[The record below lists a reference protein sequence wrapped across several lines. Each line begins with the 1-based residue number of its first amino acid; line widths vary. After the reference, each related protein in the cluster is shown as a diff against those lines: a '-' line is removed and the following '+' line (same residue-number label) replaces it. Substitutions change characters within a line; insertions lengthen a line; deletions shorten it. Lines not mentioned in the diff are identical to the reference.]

1 MKTLKNTALTLNISL
16 HGAELTSIR
25 DSFGR
30 EFLWQAD
37 PAFWKRHSPV
47 LFPIVGSL
55 WDKHFRVNGREY
67 EMGQHGFAR
76 DMDFRLVSEREDE
89 MWFELKSSPETL
101 AKYPYKFTLRI
112 GYRLEANKIHVMW
125 EVSGDDSQTMWF
137 QIGAHPAFYLPRF
150 VYGGSAACASD
161 SSRHSDPESGAPNLA
176 ASSAASSCTSGS
188 EVLVLKSSSQGSGCV
203 FSDGSASGSGAAGS
217 GADSDSGFSVS
228 GLDAGSCD
236 SGLDSA
242 IGSASG
248 SGAAGSGAD
257 SDFGFSV
264 SGLDAGYYDSGLD
277 SAIGSASGSGS
288 AGSGA
293 DSDFG
298 RAGRGCFRLYGRGAE
313 GVVPLESFRYIKV
326 SEKQCTDISD
336 VQELDTP
343 GGVMPLDDHTFDI
356 GAYIIGDSQ
365 VCRVDLV
372 STTGLRCVSLEFDT
386 PLVGLWAPSAKDV
399 PFVCIE
405 PWYGRCDRV
414 GFTGEFSE
422 RDCVNSL
429 SPGQVFRASYTIT
442 VG

>member
-55 WDKHFRVNGREY
+55 WEKHFRVNGREY

-176 ASSAASSCTSGS
+176 ASSA
-188 EVLVLKSSSQGSGCV
+188 
-203 FSDGSASGSGAAGS
+203 SGSGAAGS
-217 GADSDSGFSVS
+217 GADSDS
-228 GLDAGSCD
+228 
-236 SGLDSA
+236 
-242 IGSASG
+242 
-248 SGAAGSGAD
+248 
-257 SDFGFSV
+257 
-264 SGLDAGYYDSGLD
+264 
-277 SAIGSASGSGS
+277 
-288 AGSGA
+288 
-293 DSDFG
+293 G

>member
-1 MKTLKNTALTLNISL
+1 MKTLKNKALTLNISL

-55 WDKHFRVNGREY
+55 WDKHFRVDGREY

-101 AKYPYKFTLRI
+101 VKYPYVFTLRI

-150 VYGGSAACASD
+150 VYGGSACVSGSD
-161 SSRHSDPESGAPNLA
+161 SGAG
-176 ASSAASSCTSGS
+176 SCALGS
-188 EVLVLKSSSQGSGCV
+188 ECSVVRDSQDSGLKSSAQGSGCV
-203 FSDGSASGSGAAGS
+203 SSDGSASGSGTAGS
-217 GADSDSGFSVS
+217 GADSDSGSSVS
-228 GLDAGSCD
+228 GFDAGSCD

-248 SGAAGSGAD
+248 SGSAGSVAD
-257 SDFGFSV
+257 SD
-264 SGLDAGYYDSGLD
+264 SGC
-277 SAIGSASGSGS
+277 
-288 AGSGA
+288 
-293 DSDFG
+293 
-298 RAGRGCFRLYGRGAE
+298 AGRGCFRLYGRGAE

-326 SEKQCTDISD
+326 SEKQCTDVSD
-336 VQELDTP
+336 VQEFATP

>member
-101 AKYPYKFTLRI
+101 AKYPYEFTLRI

-150 VYGGSAACASD
+150 VYGGSAACAS
-161 SSRHSDPESGAPNLA
+161 
-176 ASSAASSCTSGS
+176 GS
-188 EVLVLKSSSQGSGCV
+188 ESSVLKSSSQGSGCV
-203 FSDGSASGSGAAGS
+203 SSDGSDSGS
-217 GADSDSGFSVS
+217 SVS

-242 IGSASG
+242 IGS
-248 SGAAGSGAD
+248 D
-257 SDFGFSV
+257 
-264 SGLDAGYYDSGLD
+264 
-277 SAIGSASGSGS
+277 SGSGS

-293 DSDFG
+293 DSDSG
-298 RAGRGCFRLYGRGAE
+298 RAGHGCFRLYGRGAE

-336 VQELDTP
+336 VQELATP

-365 VCRVDLV
+365 VSRVDLV

>member
-89 MWFELKSSPETL
+89 MWLELKSSPETL

-150 VYGGSAACASD
+150 VYGGSSCVSGSD
-161 SSRHSDPESGAPNLA
+161 SGAG
-176 ASSAASSCTSGS
+176 SCSLGS
-188 EVLVLKSSSQGSGCV
+188 ECSVVRDSQDSGLKSSAQGSGCV
-203 FSDGSASGSGAAGS
+203 SSDGSASGSGSAGSVADSDSGSSVSGFDAGSCDSGLDSAIGSDSGSGSVGS

-236 SGLDSA
+236 SGLNSA

-248 SGAAGSGAD
+248 SD
-257 SDFGFSV
+257 
-264 SGLDAGYYDSGLD
+264 
-277 SAIGSASGSGS
+277 S

-293 DSDFG
+293 DSDSG

-336 VQELDTP
+336 VQELATP
-343 GGVMPLDDHTFDI
+343 GGVMQLDDHTFDI

>member
-176 ASSAASSCTSGS
+176 ASSA
-188 EVLVLKSSSQGSGCV
+188 
-203 FSDGSASGSGAAGS
+203 SGSGSAGS

-248 SGAAGSGAD
+248 SG
-257 SDFGFSV
+257 
-264 SGLDAGYYDSGLD
+264 
-277 SAIGSASGSGS
+277 S

-298 RAGRGCFRLYGRGAE
+298 RASRGCFRLYGRGAE

-336 VQELDTP
+336 VQELNTP

>member
-161 SSRHSDPESGAPNLA
+161 SSRHSDPESGAPNLV

-248 SGAAGSGAD
+248 LGAAGSGAD
-257 SDFGFSV
+257 SDFGR
-264 SGLDAGYYDSGLD
+264 
-277 SAIGSASGSGS
+277 AS
-288 AGSGA
+288 
-293 DSDFG
+293 
-298 RAGRGCFRLYGRGAE
+298 RGCFRLYGRGAE

>member
-176 ASSAASSCTSGS
+176 ASSA
-188 EVLVLKSSSQGSGCV
+188 
-203 FSDGSASGSGAAGS
+203 SGSGAAGS

-248 SGAAGSGAD
+248 SGA
-257 SDFGFSV
+257 
-264 SGLDAGYYDSGLD
+264 
-277 SAIGSASGSGS
+277 

-422 RDCVNSL
+422 RDCVNSI

>member
-67 EMGQHGFAR
+67 EMGQHGFVR
-76 DMDFRLVSEREDE
+76 DMDFRLVSDSEDE
-89 MWFELKSSPETL
+89 MWFELNSSPETL
-101 AKYPYKFTLRI
+101 AKYPYEFTLRI

-150 VYGGSAACASD
+150 VYGGSAACA
-161 SSRHSDPESGAPNLA
+161 P
-176 ASSAASSCTSGS
+176 GS
-188 EVLVLKSSSQGSGCV
+188 ESFVLKSPVRGSGCV
-203 FSDGSASGSGAAGS
+203 SSDGLASGS
-217 GADSDSGFSVS
+217 SVS

-236 SGLDSA
+236 SRRDSA
-242 IGSASG
+242 IG
-248 SGAAGSGAD
+248 
-257 SDFGFSV
+257 
-264 SGLDAGYYDSGLD
+264 LD
-277 SAIGSASGSGS
+277 SGSGS
-288 AGSGA
+288 VGSGLPSGSVLTSGSA
-293 DSDFG
+293 LPSGHGAASNSG
-298 RAGRGCFRLYGRGAE
+298 RACRGCFRLYGRGTE

-336 VQELDTP
+336 VQELKTP
-343 GGVMPLDDHTFDI
+343 GGVMALDDHTFDI

-386 PLVGLWAPSAKDV
+386 PLVGLWAPSANDV

-414 GFTGEFSE
+414 GFSGEFSE

>member
-176 ASSAASSCTSGS
+176 ASSA
-188 EVLVLKSSSQGSGCV
+188 
-203 FSDGSASGSGAAGS
+203 SGSGA
-217 GADSDSGFSVS
+217 
-228 GLDAGSCD
+228 
-236 SGLDSA
+236 
-242 IGSASG
+242 
-248 SGAAGSGAD
+248 
-257 SDFGFSV
+257 
-264 SGLDAGYYDSGLD
+264 
-277 SAIGSASGSGS
+277 

-336 VQELDTP
+336 VQELNTP

-429 SPGQVFRASYTIT
+429 SPGQVFRAGYTII

>member
-1 MKTLKNTALTLNISL
+1 MKTLKNTALTLDISL

-89 MWFELKSSPETL
+89 MWFELNSSPETL

-125 EVSGDDSQTMWF
+125 EVSGDDSQIMWF
-137 QIGAHPAFYLPRF
+137 QIGAHPAFYLPQF

-161 SSRHSDPESGAPNLA
+161 SES
-176 ASSAASSCTSGS
+176 S
-188 EVLVLKSSSQGSGCV
+188 VLKSPVRGSGCV
-203 FSDGSASGSGAAGS
+203 SSDGSASGS
-217 GADSDSGFSVS
+217 
-228 GLDAGSCD
+228 CD
-236 SGLDSA
+236 SRLDSA
-242 IGSASG
+242 IGS
-248 SGAAGSGAD
+248 D
-257 SDFGFSV
+257 
-264 SGLDAGYYDSGLD
+264 
-277 SAIGSASGSGS
+277 SGSGS

-293 DSDFG
+293 DSDSG

-326 SEKQCTDISD
+326 SEKQCTDVSD
-336 VQELDTP
+336 VQELNTP
-343 GGVMPLDDHTFDI
+343 GGVMQLDDHTFDI

-414 GFTGEFSE
+414 GFTGDFSE

>member
-176 ASSAASSCTSGS
+176 ASSA
-188 EVLVLKSSSQGSGCV
+188 
-203 FSDGSASGSGAAGS
+203 
-217 GADSDSGFSVS
+217 
-228 GLDAGSCD
+228 
-236 SGLDSA
+236 
-242 IGSASG
+242 SG

-264 SGLDAGYYDSGLD
+264 SGLDAGSCDSGLD

-336 VQELDTP
+336 VQELNTP

>member
-176 ASSAASSCTSGS
+176 ASSA
-188 EVLVLKSSSQGSGCV
+188 
-203 FSDGSASGSGAAGS
+203 SGSGAAGS

-242 IGSASG
+242 IGS
-248 SGAAGSGAD
+248 D
-257 SDFGFSV
+257 
-264 SGLDAGYYDSGLD
+264 
-277 SAIGSASGSGS
+277 SGSGS

-293 DSDFG
+293 DSDSG
-298 RAGRGCFRLYGRGAE
+298 RTGRGCFRLYGRGAD

-336 VQELDTP
+336 VQELNTP

-372 STTGLRCVSLEFDT
+372 STTGRRCVSLEFDT

>member
-37 PAFWKRHSPV
+37 PAFWKRYSPV

-101 AKYPYKFTLRI
+101 AKYPYEFTLRI

-125 EVSGDDSQTMWF
+125 EVSGDDSQTIWF

-150 VYGGSAACASD
+150 VYGGGSCVSGSD
-161 SSRHSDPESGAPNLA
+161 SGAG
-176 ASSAASSCTSGS
+176 SCALGS
-188 EVLVLKSSSQGSGCV
+188 ECSVVRDSQDSGLKSSAQGSGCV
-203 FSDGSASGSGAAGS
+203 SSD
-217 GADSDSGFSVS
+217 
-228 GLDAGSCD
+228 
-236 SGLDSA
+236 
-242 IGSASG
+242 
-248 SGAAGSGAD
+248 
-257 SDFGFSV
+257 
-264 SGLDAGYYDSGLD
+264 
-277 SAIGSASGSGS
+277 GSASGSGS

-293 DSDFG
+293 DSDSG
-298 RAGRGCFRLYGRGAE
+298 CAGRGCFRLYGRGAE

-326 SEKQCTDISD
+326 SEKQCADVSD
-336 VQELDTP
+336 VQEFATP

-429 SPGQVFRASYTIT
+429 SPGQVFRASYTVT

>member
-112 GYRLEANKIHVMW
+112 GYRLETNKIHVMW

-150 VYGGSAACASD
+150 VYGGSSCVSSSD
-161 SSRHSDPESGAPNLA
+161 SGAG
-176 ASSAASSCTSGS
+176 SCALGS
-188 EVLVLKSSSQGSGCV
+188 ECSVVRDSQDSELKSSAQGSVCV
-203 FSDGSASGSGAAGS
+203 SSDGSVSGSCDSRLDSAIGSDSGSGSAGS
-217 GADSDSGFSVS
+217 GVDSDSGSSVS
-228 GLDAGSCD
+228 GFDAGSCD

-242 IGSASG
+242 IGS
-248 SGAAGSGAD
+248 D
-257 SDFGFSV
+257 
-264 SGLDAGYYDSGLD
+264 
-277 SAIGSASGSGS
+277 SGSGS
-288 AGSGA
+288 AGSGS
-293 DSDFG
+293 DSDSG
-298 RAGRGCFRLYGRGAE
+298 CAGRGCFRLYGREAE

-336 VQELDTP
+336 VQELATP

>member
-1 MKTLKNTALTLNISL
+1 MKTLKNTALTLNITL

-242 IGSASG
+242 IGSASSSG
-248 SGAAGSGAD
+248 SAGSGAD
-257 SDFGFSV
+257 SDFSFSV
-264 SGLDAGYYDSGLD
+264 SGLDAGSCDSGLD
-277 SAIGSASGSGS
+277 SAIGSASGSGA

-422 RDCVNSL
+422 RDCVNSI

>member
-89 MWFELKSSPETL
+89 MWFELNSSPETL

-176 ASSAASSCTSGS
+176 ASSA
-188 EVLVLKSSSQGSGCV
+188 
-203 FSDGSASGSGAAGS
+203 SGSGA
-217 GADSDSGFSVS
+217 
-228 GLDAGSCD
+228 
-236 SGLDSA
+236 
-242 IGSASG
+242 
-248 SGAAGSGAD
+248 
-257 SDFGFSV
+257 
-264 SGLDAGYYDSGLD
+264 
-277 SAIGSASGSGS
+277 

-336 VQELDTP
+336 VQELNTP

-429 SPGQVFRASYTIT
+429 SPGQVFRASYTII

>member
-1 MKTLKNTALTLNISL
+1 MKTLNNTALTLNISL

-203 FSDGSASGSGAAGS
+203 FSDGSASGLGAAGS

-257 SDFGFSV
+257 SDFGR
-264 SGLDAGYYDSGLD
+264 
-277 SAIGSASGSGS
+277 AS
-288 AGSGA
+288 
-293 DSDFG
+293 
-298 RAGRGCFRLYGRGAE
+298 RGCFRLYGRGAE

-336 VQELDTP
+336 VQELNTP

>member
-176 ASSAASSCTSGS
+176 ASSA
-188 EVLVLKSSSQGSGCV
+188 
-203 FSDGSASGSGAAGS
+203 SGSGA
-217 GADSDSGFSVS
+217 
-228 GLDAGSCD
+228 
-236 SGLDSA
+236 
-242 IGSASG
+242 
-248 SGAAGSGAD
+248 
-257 SDFGFSV
+257 
-264 SGLDAGYYDSGLD
+264 
-277 SAIGSASGSGS
+277 

-422 RDCVNSL
+422 RDCVNSI

>member
-176 ASSAASSCTSGS
+176 ASSA
-188 EVLVLKSSSQGSGCV
+188 
-203 FSDGSASGSGAAGS
+203 SGSGAAGS

-242 IGSASG
+242 IGSASS
-248 SGAAGSGAD
+248 SGA
-257 SDFGFSV
+257 
-264 SGLDAGYYDSGLD
+264 
-277 SAIGSASGSGS
+277 
-288 AGSGA
+288 GA

-336 VQELDTP
+336 VQELNTP

>member
-76 DMDFRLVSEREDE
+76 DMDFRLVSERDDE
-89 MWFELKSSPETL
+89 IWFELNSSPETL

-112 GYRLEANKIHVMW
+112 GYRLESNKIHVMW

-176 ASSAASSCTSGS
+176 ASSA
-188 EVLVLKSSSQGSGCV
+188 
-203 FSDGSASGSGAAGS
+203 SGSGA
-217 GADSDSGFSVS
+217 
-228 GLDAGSCD
+228 
-236 SGLDSA
+236 
-242 IGSASG
+242 
-248 SGAAGSGAD
+248 
-257 SDFGFSV
+257 
-264 SGLDAGYYDSGLD
+264 
-277 SAIGSASGSGS
+277 

>member
-257 SDFGFSV
+257 SDFGR
-264 SGLDAGYYDSGLD
+264 
-277 SAIGSASGSGS
+277 AS
-288 AGSGA
+288 
-293 DSDFG
+293 
-298 RAGRGCFRLYGRGAE
+298 RGCFRLYGRGAE

>member
-176 ASSAASSCTSGS
+176 ASSA
-188 EVLVLKSSSQGSGCV
+188 
-203 FSDGSASGSGAAGS
+203 SGSGAAGS

-248 SGAAGSGAD
+248 SG
-257 SDFGFSV
+257 
-264 SGLDAGYYDSGLD
+264 
-277 SAIGSASGSGS
+277 S

-298 RAGRGCFRLYGRGAE
+298 RAGRGRFRLYGRGAE

-336 VQELDTP
+336 VQELNTP

-429 SPGQVFRASYTIT
+429 SPGQVFRASYTII

>member
-217 GADSDSGFSVS
+217 GADSDFGFSVS

-257 SDFGFSV
+257 SDS
-264 SGLDAGYYDSGLD
+264 
-277 SAIGSASGSGS
+277 
-288 AGSGA
+288 
-293 DSDFG
+293 G
-298 RAGRGCFRLYGRGAE
+298 RASRGCFRLYGRGAE

-336 VQELDTP
+336 VQELNTP

>member
-242 IGSASG
+242 IGSAS
-248 SGAAGSGAD
+248 SS
-257 SDFGFSV
+257 
-264 SGLDAGYYDSGLD
+264 
-277 SAIGSASGSGS
+277 
-288 AGSGA
+288 GSGA

-298 RAGRGCFRLYGRGAE
+298 RASRGCFRLYGRGAE

-336 VQELDTP
+336 VQELNTP

>member
-203 FSDGSASGSGAAGS
+203 FSDGSASGSGSAGS

-242 IGSASG
+242 IGSAS
-248 SGAAGSGAD
+248 S
-257 SDFGFSV
+257 
-264 SGLDAGYYDSGLD
+264 
-277 SAIGSASGSGS
+277 SGS

-429 SPGQVFRASYTIT
+429 SPGQVFRASYTII

>member
-176 ASSAASSCTSGS
+176 ASSA
-188 EVLVLKSSSQGSGCV
+188 
-203 FSDGSASGSGAAGS
+203 
-217 GADSDSGFSVS
+217 
-228 GLDAGSCD
+228 
-236 SGLDSA
+236 
-242 IGSASG
+242 SG

-264 SGLDAGYYDSGLD
+264 SGLDVGSCDSGLD
-277 SAIGSASGSGS
+277 SAIGSASSS
-288 AGSGA
+288 GSGA
-293 DSDFG
+293 DSDSG
-298 RAGRGCFRLYGRGAE
+298 RASRGCFRLYGRGAE

-336 VQELDTP
+336 VQELNTP

>member
-176 ASSAASSCTSGS
+176 ASSA
-188 EVLVLKSSSQGSGCV
+188 
-203 FSDGSASGSGAAGS
+203 SGSGSAGS

-242 IGSASG
+242 IGSAS
-248 SGAAGSGAD
+248 SS
-257 SDFGFSV
+257 
-264 SGLDAGYYDSGLD
+264 
-277 SAIGSASGSGS
+277 
-288 AGSGA
+288 GSGA

-336 VQELDTP
+336 VQELNTP

>member
-203 FSDGSASGSGAAGS
+203 FSDGSASGSGSAGS

-242 IGSASG
+242 IGSAS
-248 SGAAGSGAD
+248 S
-257 SDFGFSV
+257 
-264 SGLDAGYYDSGLD
+264 
-277 SAIGSASGSGS
+277 SGS

>member
-161 SSRHSDPESGAPNLA
+161 SSRHSDPESGAPNLV

-203 FSDGSASGSGAAGS
+203 FSDGSASGSGSAGS

-248 SGAAGSGAD
+248 LGAAGSGAD
-257 SDFGFSV
+257 SDFGR
-264 SGLDAGYYDSGLD
+264 
-277 SAIGSASGSGS
+277 AS
-288 AGSGA
+288 
-293 DSDFG
+293 
-298 RAGRGCFRLYGRGAE
+298 RGCFRLYGRGAE

>member
-176 ASSAASSCTSGS
+176 ASSA
-188 EVLVLKSSSQGSGCV
+188 
-203 FSDGSASGSGAAGS
+203 
-217 GADSDSGFSVS
+217 
-228 GLDAGSCD
+228 
-236 SGLDSA
+236 
-242 IGSASG
+242 
-248 SGAAGSGAD
+248 
-257 SDFGFSV
+257 
-264 SGLDAGYYDSGLD
+264 
-277 SAIGSASGSGS
+277 SGSGS

>member
-89 MWFELKSSPETL
+89 MWFELNSSPETL
-101 AKYPYKFTLRI
+101 AKYPYEFTLRI

-125 EVSGDDSQTMWF
+125 EVSGDDSQTIWF

-150 VYGGSAACASD
+150 VYGGSSCV
-161 SSRHSDPESGAPNLA
+161 SG
-176 ASSAASSCTSGS
+176 
-188 EVLVLKSSSQGSGCV
+188 
-203 FSDGSASGSGAAGS
+203 
-217 GADSDSGFSVS
+217 SDSG
-228 GLDAGSCD
+228 AGSCALGSECSVVRDSQD

-242 IGSASG
+242 IGSDSG
-248 SGAAGSGAD
+248 SGSVGSGAD
-257 SDFGFSV
+257 SD
-264 SGLDAGYYDSGLD
+264 SGC
-277 SAIGSASGSGS
+277 
-288 AGSGA
+288 
-293 DSDFG
+293 
-298 RAGRGCFRLYGRGAE
+298 AGRGCFRLYGRGAE

-336 VQELDTP
+336 VQELATP

-429 SPGQVFRASYTIT
+429 SPGQVFRASYKIT

>member
-176 ASSAASSCTSGS
+176 ASSA
-188 EVLVLKSSSQGSGCV
+188 
-203 FSDGSASGSGAAGS
+203 SGSGSAGS

-248 SGAAGSGAD
+248 SG
-257 SDFGFSV
+257 
-264 SGLDAGYYDSGLD
+264 
-277 SAIGSASGSGS
+277 S

-298 RAGRGCFRLYGRGAE
+298 RASRGCFRLYGRGAE

-336 VQELDTP
+336 VQELNTP

-386 PLVGLWAPSAKDV
+386 PLVGLWAPSAKNV

>member
-55 WDKHFRVNGREY
+55 WDKHFRVNGREN

-76 DMDFRLVSEREDE
+76 DMDFRLVSERDDE

-188 EVLVLKSSSQGSGCV
+188 EVLVLKSSSQGSCCV
-203 FSDGSASGSGAAGS
+203 FSDGSASSSGSAGS

-242 IGSASG
+242 IGSAS
-248 SGAAGSGAD
+248 SS
-257 SDFGFSV
+257 
-264 SGLDAGYYDSGLD
+264 
-277 SAIGSASGSGS
+277 
-288 AGSGA
+288 GSGA

-336 VQELDTP
+336 VQELNTP

-429 SPGQVFRASYTIT
+429 SPGQVFRASYTII

>member
-1 MKTLKNTALTLNISL
+1 MKTLNNTALTLNISL

-176 ASSAASSCTSGS
+176 ASSA
-188 EVLVLKSSSQGSGCV
+188 
-203 FSDGSASGSGAAGS
+203 SGSGSAGS

-248 SGAAGSGAD
+248 SG
-257 SDFGFSV
+257 
-264 SGLDAGYYDSGLD
+264 
-277 SAIGSASGSGS
+277 S

-298 RAGRGCFRLYGRGAE
+298 RASRGCFRLYGRGAE

-336 VQELDTP
+336 VQELNTP

-414 GFTGEFSE
+414 GFTGEFLE

-429 SPGQVFRASYTIT
+429 SPGQVFRASYTII

>member
-176 ASSAASSCTSGS
+176 ASSA
-188 EVLVLKSSSQGSGCV
+188 
-203 FSDGSASGSGAAGS
+203 SGSGAAGS

-257 SDFGFSV
+257 SDFGR
-264 SGLDAGYYDSGLD
+264 
-277 SAIGSASGSGS
+277 AS
-288 AGSGA
+288 
-293 DSDFG
+293 
-298 RAGRGCFRLYGRGAE
+298 RGCFRLYGRGAE

-336 VQELDTP
+336 VQELNTP

>member
-55 WDKHFRVNGREY
+55 WNKHFRVNGREY

-176 ASSAASSCTSGS
+176 ASSA
-188 EVLVLKSSSQGSGCV
+188 
-203 FSDGSASGSGAAGS
+203 SGSGA
-217 GADSDSGFSVS
+217 
-228 GLDAGSCD
+228 
-236 SGLDSA
+236 
-242 IGSASG
+242 
-248 SGAAGSGAD
+248 
-257 SDFGFSV
+257 
-264 SGLDAGYYDSGLD
+264 
-277 SAIGSASGSGS
+277 

-336 VQELDTP
+336 VQELNTP

-422 RDCVNSL
+422 RDCVNSI

>member
-101 AKYPYKFTLRI
+101 AKYPYEFTLRI

-150 VYGGSAACASD
+150 VYGGSSCVSGPD
-161 SSRHSDPESGAPNLA
+161 SGAG
-176 ASSAASSCTSGS
+176 SCSLGS
-188 EVLVLKSSSQGSGCV
+188 ECSVVRDSQDSGLKSSAQGSGCV
-203 FSDGSASGSGAAGS
+203 SSDGSASGS
-217 GADSDSGFSVS
+217 
-228 GLDAGSCD
+228 CD
-236 SGLDSA
+236 SRLDSA
-242 IGSASG
+242 IGS
-248 SGAAGSGAD
+248 D
-257 SDFGFSV
+257 
-264 SGLDAGYYDSGLD
+264 
-277 SAIGSASGSGS
+277 SGSGS

-293 DSDFG
+293 DSDSGSSVSGFDAGSCDSGSEAFVIKSPAQGSACVSSDGLAPGSGSAGSGAVSDFG
-298 RAGRGCFRLYGRGAE
+298 HAGRGCFRLYGRSAG

-336 VQELDTP
+336 VQELKTP
-343 GGVMPLDDHTFDI
+343 GGVMALDDHTFDI

>member
-176 ASSAASSCTSGS
+176 ASSA
-188 EVLVLKSSSQGSGCV
+188 
-203 FSDGSASGSGAAGS
+203 
-217 GADSDSGFSVS
+217 
-228 GLDAGSCD
+228 
-236 SGLDSA
+236 
-242 IGSASG
+242 SG

-264 SGLDAGYYDSGLD
+264 SGLDAGSCDSGLD
-277 SAIGSASGSGS
+277 SAIGSDSGSGS

-293 DSDFG
+293 DSDSG
-298 RAGRGCFRLYGRGAE
+298 RTGRGCFRLYGRGAE

-429 SPGQVFRASYTIT
+429 SPGQVFRASYTII

>member
-203 FSDGSASGSGAAGS
+203 FSDGSASGSGSAGS

-228 GLDAGSCD
+228 GLDVGSC
-236 SGLDSA
+236 
-242 IGSASG
+242 
-248 SGAAGSGAD
+248 
-257 SDFGFSV
+257 
-264 SGLDAGYYDSGLD
+264 DSGLD

-336 VQELDTP
+336 VQELNTP

>member
-176 ASSAASSCTSGS
+176 ASSA
-188 EVLVLKSSSQGSGCV
+188 
-203 FSDGSASGSGAAGS
+203 
-217 GADSDSGFSVS
+217 
-228 GLDAGSCD
+228 
-236 SGLDSA
+236 
-242 IGSASG
+242 
-248 SGAAGSGAD
+248 
-257 SDFGFSV
+257 
-264 SGLDAGYYDSGLD
+264 
-277 SAIGSASGSGS
+277 SGSGS

-336 VQELDTP
+336 VQELNTP

-414 GFTGEFSE
+414 GFTGEFLE

-429 SPGQVFRASYTIT
+429 SPGQVFRASYTII